1 VKPWRVILNGV
12 DITQKVDLVETRF
25 EAENV
30 SGEIEV
36 SIADRAVLDGIVL
49 PRVPQGLS
57 IVADALVAGAWVN
70 RGSFFLE
77 EVTQPPDLRARTA
90 AIWGRTQGARLTKP
104 FAPKISRQWPAATT
118 IAAIL
123 EELGAMC
130 GVAIQ
135 VQNDFPI
142 CAYCYAVSDWY
153 PSQIIQDLAE
163 KSGQICWPQVDG
175 SLLLA
180 PRLYRNLPDPDVT
193 LIANQI
199 EVKSV
204 KRQVPDFGNRIL
216 VSGDGAVAGLSV
228 QVVPMYPEDECV
240 AANGIDQVRL
250 IAVVLGVD
258 GDFVVA
264 GTTVNWSA
272 GAGFLADQSS
282 DTGYA
287 EIIGEEQRADDYYH
301 VTLDLPAAAVI
312 GVYAYSDIRRKR
324 NLYQTRRGNVSGR
337 VITFLSPLDF
347 FDQALLIDYEVL
359 GAINTWTAGRV
370 PGDIVILASVAGAQ
384 GQCTV
389 HQSNP
394 TACASTL
401 TLESVPS
408 QVCLGERA
416 TITAKATMFGG
427 AGSGKIRFALSG
439 CGALSSSQ
447 KILTTNA
454 ITERVRTT
462 NWGGVTQIRVSAV
475 PASGA
480 INVYLE
486 SASGTNLYASHD
498 GQTINLSSVLLSGTE
513 VVVSYPGG
521 GTTAISWIPTAG
533 AGDTVVRE
541 AIPCADDGQGGSIVT
556 LSFEPT
562 DILIITQSA
571 TYSVPPDLTGTIAGN
586 VVTLISTLPAG
597 TILYCTYWAPQP
609 LLPDCEATIVAR
621 IDDGSQ
627 DGGIASIKV
636 SARDCRDQTTDPA
649 LPPEEASPDDPVSM
663 PDLDDDEEEEEE
675 ETGLGCD
682 AVSIQGRTPAITAD
696 NWDAVS
702 GVGSGE
708 DCPGLCSCDEICAAL
723 RSNGTLA
730 TAGEFYSTCV
740 AKCVEARNQRCT
752 PCTLTGPSILNPGQE
767 GTWNDGKGNS
777 AEVSGGNA
785 LTFVSRDFATGYTLR
800 MPTGGQGP
808 FTIKVCYGETEDTC
822 CEAEVDF
829 PPCSL
834 SGVTTLEP
842 GVESLYLPSAGMTGA
857 TCTCGGDMEFVRL
870 GAYGTGFVC
879 RMKDGGCEG
888 SVTVAYGGRVC
899 GVITVTNPLKDYV
912 GAVSGPSALEAG
924 ETAIYY
930 HDLGPG
936 ATYTGNIAGTPFENE
951 LGNGV
956 VCTAQPGADDIYEVS
971 FSGVCGSSA
980 SKSVT
985 VRDISADCTSGV
997 NIGEGA
1003 FPGPG
1008 AYVNHPEH
1016 FMTTKIGGLL
1026 NPNDSTSVSVTGT
1039 WGTIVLGHDGPVY
1052 FYHVFEPYH
1061 RALYGHEIACHPDFC
1076 GGICP

>member
-1 VKPWRVILNGV
+1 MKTWRVILNGV

-57 IVADALVAGAWVN
+57 IVADALVAGSWVS

-77 EVTQPPDLRARTA
+77 ETTQPPDLRARTA
-90 AIWGRTQGARLTKP
+90 TIWGRTQGARLMKP

-175 SLLLA
+175 SLLIA
-180 PRLYRNLPDPDVT
+180 PRLYRNLPAPDVT
-193 LIANQI
+193 LVANQI
-199 EVKSV
+199 DVQSV

-240 AANGIDQVRL
+240 AANGKDQVRL

-258 GDFVVA
+258 GDFVAA
-264 GTTVNWSA
+264 GTLINWTA
-272 GAGFLADQSS
+272 GAGFLAAPSS
-282 DTGYA
+282 VTGYA
-287 EIIGEEQRADDYYH
+287 EIIGEEQRATDYYH
-301 VTLDLPAAAVI
+301 VNLDLPAAAVI

-324 NLYQTRRGNVSGR
+324 NLYQTRRGSVSGR

-389 HQSNP
+389 HQGNP

-439 CGALSSSQ
+439 CGSLSSSQ
-447 KILTTNA
+447 KVLTTNA

-486 SASGTNLYASHD
+486 SAPGNNLYASHS
-498 GQTINLSSVLLSGTE
+498 GQTINMDTNLLSGTE

-541 AIPCADDGQGGSIVT
+541 AIPCADDGQGGSTVT
-556 LSFEPT
+556 LSFTPT

-571 TYSVPPDLTGTIAGN
+571 TYSVPPDLTGAIAGN
-586 VVTLISTLPAG
+586 VVTLTSPLPAG
-597 TILYCTYWAPQP
+597 TILYCSYWAPQP

-636 SARDCRDQTTDPA
+636 TARDCRDQTTDPA
-649 LPPEEASPDDPVSM
+649 LPPEETSPDDPVGM
-663 PDLDDDEEEEEE
+663 PDLDDDEEGEEEP
-675 ETGLGCD
+675 TGLGCD

-740 AKCVEARNQRCT
+740 AKCAEARSQKCT
-752 PCTLTGPSILNPGQE
+752 PCGLSGPTILNPGE
-767 GTWNDGKGNS
+767 TGVWVDGKGNS
-777 AEVSGGNA
+777 GEVSGDLA
-785 LTFVSRDFATGYTLR
+785 LVSRDFTAGYTLR

-808 FTIKVCYGETEDTC
+808 FGIKICYGETDDSC
-822 CEAEVDF
+822 CEAEVNF
-829 PPCSL
+829 PPCTFSGPSTLNPGAEGSFVPSL
-834 SGVTTLEP
+834 GM
-842 GVESLYLPSAGMTGA
+842 AGA
-857 TCTCGGDMEFVRL
+857 AVAVSGDMLFVRNM
-870 GAYGTGFVC
+870 AYDVGFIAK
-879 RMKDGGCEG
+879 MKDGACNGG
-888 SVTVAYGGRVC
+888 VVSVSYSGRVC
-899 GVITVTNPLKDYV
+899 GSINVESTLKAFVGVVT
-912 GAVSGPSALEAG
+912 GPSWLEPG
-924 ETAIYY
+924 EMAYFA
-930 HDLGPG
+930 HNLGPG
-936 ATYTGNIAGTPFENE
+936 AVYTGTLVMGMSDAEGAVLVMPS
-951 LGNGV
+951 
-956 VCTAQPGADDIYEVS
+956 GADGEYTASWSGGPCDSAASMTVDSHQDPCAGAVS
-971 FSGVCGSSA
+971 CGSGPWP
-980 SKSVT
+980 
-985 VRDISADCTSGV
+985 GV
-997 NIGEGA
+997 
-1003 FPGPG
+1003 G
-1008 AYVNHPEH
+1008 AYVLVGGGCYR
-1016 FMTTKIGGLL
+1016 IGSYRDYKCNSL
-1026 NPNDSTSVSVTGT
+1026 GT
-1039 WGTIVLGHDGPVY
+1039 EAGQWDCILGSWFNNYVAYQCADRYNIEPV
-1052 FYHVFEPYH
+1052 
-1061 RALYGHEIACHPDFC
+1061 
-1076 GGICP
+1076 

>member
-1 VKPWRVILNGV
+1 VKPWRIILNGV
-12 DITQKVDLVETRF
+12 DITQKVDLFETRF

-57 IVADALVAGAWVN
+57 IVADALVAGAWVS

-77 EVTQPPDLRARTA
+77 ETTHPPDLRARTA
-90 AIWGRTQGARLTKP
+90 TIWGRTLSARLTKP
-104 FAPKISRQWPAATT
+104 FAPKISHQWPAATT

-123 EELGAMC
+123 QELGAMC
-130 GVAIQ
+130 GVPIQ
-135 VQNDFPI
+135 VQNDYPI

-153 PSQIIQDLAE
+153 PSQIIQDLAA
-163 KSGQICWPQVDG
+163 KSGQICRPQVDG
-175 SLLLA
+175 SLLIA
-180 PRLYRNLPDPDVT
+180 PKRYRNLPAPDVT
-193 LIANQI
+193 LIASQI
-199 EVKSV
+199 EVKST

-240 AANGIDQVRL
+240 AANGTDQVRL
-250 IAVVLGVD
+250 IAVVIGAD

-264 GTTVNWSA
+264 GTTVTWSA
-272 GAGFLADQSS
+272 GAGFLAAASS
-282 DTGYA
+282 NTGYA

-324 NLYQTRRGNVSGR
+324 NLYQTRRGSVSGR

-427 AGSGKIRFALSG
+427 AGQGKIRFALSG
-439 CGALSSSQ
+439 CGSLSSSQ
-447 KILTTNA
+447 KVLTTNA

-480 INVYLE
+480 INAYLE
-486 SASGTNLYASHD
+486 AAPGTNLYASHS
-498 GQTINLSSVLLSGTE
+498 GQTINLSTNLLSGTE

-521 GTTAISWIPTAG
+521 GTTAISWIPTDG

-541 AIPCADDGQGGSIVT
+541 AIPCADDGQGGSTVT
-556 LSFEPT
+556 LSFTPT

-586 VVTLISTLPAG
+586 VVTLTSPLPAG
-597 TILYCTYWAPQP
+597 TILYCSYWAPQP

-649 LPPEEASPDDPVSM
+649 LPPEETSPDDPVSM
-663 PDLDDDEEEEEE
+663 PDLDDDEEDEEE

-740 AKCVEARNQRCT
+740 AKCAEARAAKCT
-752 PCTLTGPSILNPGQE
+752 PCTLTGPTILNPGE
-767 GTWNDGKGNS
+767 TGVWVDGKGNS
-777 AEVSGGNA
+777 GEVSGG
-785 LTFVSRDFATGYTLR
+785 LDLVSRDFENGYTLR

-808 FTIKVCYGETEDTC
+808 FTIRVCYGEDEASC
-822 CEAEVDF
+822 CEADVDF

-834 SGVTTLEP
+834 SGATTLEP
-842 GVESLYLPSAGMTGA
+842 GVESLYMPSAGMEGA
-857 TCTCGGDMEFVRL
+857 VCSCGGDMEFVRL
-870 GAYGTGFVC
+870 GGYDLGFVC
-879 RMKDGGCEG
+879 RMKTGGCEG
-888 SVTVAYGGRVC
+888 TVTVTYGGRVC
-899 GVITVTNPLKDYV
+899 GMITVRNPIQGY
-912 GAVSGPSALEAG
+912 SGVVAGDNFLDAG

-930 HDLGPG
+930 HDLGIG
-936 ATYTGNIAGTPFENE
+936 ARYTGSIPLSSQFEND
-951 LGNGV
+951 LGNGAV
-956 VCTAQPGADDIYEVS
+956 VTMPGNASAGTEYAVS
-971 FSGVCGSSA
+971 FDGMCGSSA
-980 SKSVT
+980 AKTVT
-985 VRDISADCTSGV
+985 AMPDSCDGFPSEGSGNPV
-997 NIGEGA
+997 GQYIGYAGMC
-1003 FPGPG
+1003 G
-1008 AYVNHPEH
+1008 VV
-1016 FMTTKIGGLL
+1016 
-1026 NPNDSTSVSVTGT
+1026 TSVEESNTLLSSSGCEPDVNEKWSAVVSGS
-1039 WGTIVLGHDGPVY
+1039 TIRCRYWTNDENGKCRYIKYYVDLFD
-1052 FYHVFEPYH
+1052 
-1061 RALYGHEIACHPDFC
+1061 I
-1076 GGICP
+1076 

>member
-1 VKPWRVILNGV
+1 MKSWRVILSGV

-36 SIADRAVLDGIVL
+36 SIADRAILDGIVL

-77 EVTQPPDLRARTA
+77 ETTQPQDLRARTA
-90 AIWGRTQGARLTKP
+90 TIWGRTQSARLTKP

-130 GVAIQ
+130 GVSIQ
-135 VQNDFPI
+135 VQNDYPV

-153 PSQIIQDLAE
+153 PSQIIQDLAQ

-175 SLLLA
+175 SLIVA
-180 PRLYRNLPDPDVT
+180 PRLYRNLPAPDVT
-193 LIANQI
+193 LVANQI

-240 AANGIDQVRL
+240 AANGTDQVRL

-258 GDFVVA
+258 GDFVA
-264 GTTVNWSA
+264 PGTTVNWSA
-272 GAGFLADQSS
+272 GAGFLAAASS

-287 EIIGEEQRADDYYH
+287 EIIGEEQRASDYYH
-301 VTLDLPAAAVI
+301 VSLDLPAAAVI

-324 NLYQTRRGNVSGR
+324 NLYQTRRGSVSGR

-447 KILTTNA
+447 KVLTTNA

-486 SASGTNLYASHD
+486 SAPGNNLYASHS
-498 GQTINLSSVLLSGTE
+498 GQTINLTSSLLSGTE

-541 AIPCADDGQGGSIVT
+541 AIPCADDGLGGSTVT
-556 LSFEPT
+556 LSFTPT

-571 TYSVPPDLTGTIAGN
+571 TYSVPPDLTGAIAGN
-586 VVTLISTLPAG
+586 VVTLTSTLPAG
-597 TILYCTYWAPQP
+597 TILYCSYWAPQP

-649 LPPEEASPDDPVSM
+649 LPPEETSPDDPVSM

-682 AVSIQGRTPAITAD
+682 VVSIQGRTPAITAD

-723 RSNGTLA
+723 RSNGSLA

-740 AKCVEARNQRCT
+740 AKCEETRSQKCT

-777 AEVSGGNA
+777 AEVSGGSA
-785 LTFVSRDFATGYTLR
+785 LTFVSRDFENGYTLR
-800 MPTGGQGP
+800 MPTGGAGP
-808 FTIKVCYGETEDTC
+808 FTIRVCYGETEESC

-829 PPCSL
+829 PPCTL
-834 SGVTTLEP
+834 EGPMELEP
-842 GVESLYLPSAGMTGA
+842 GVEGAFVPSLGMLGA
-857 TCTCGGDMEFVRL
+857 SVVVGGEMEFVRNL
-870 GAYGTGFVC
+870 PYNVGFVA
-879 RMKDGGCEG
+879 RMKAGACNGGTV
-888 SVTVAYGGRVC
+888 SVNYGGRVC
-899 GVITVTNPLKDYV
+899 GSLAVDSTLKSFVGVVTGPAWLEPGEMAYYEHNLGPDAEYTGTLVLGMSDAN
-912 GAVSGPSALEAG
+912 GAVLVMPSDAEG
-924 ETAIYY
+924 SYTASWE
-930 HDLGPG
+930 GG
-936 ATYTGNIAGTPFENE
+936 ACGT
-951 LGNGV
+951 
-956 VCTAQPGADDIYEVS
+956 
-971 FSGVCGSSA
+971 SA
-980 SKSVT
+980 SMSVAAMT
-985 VRDISADCTSGV
+985 YDGTNCTYPTCGCGEIS
-997 NIGEGA
+997 I
-1003 FPGPG
+1003 
-1008 AYVNHPEH
+1008 
-1016 FMTTKIGGLL
+1016 
-1026 NPNDSTSVSVTGT
+1026 
-1039 WGTIVLGHDGPVY
+1039 GTIVTVVNNYNYVCYRVLGFSHTSGSGFSGSCGCADGPWWNTFWISGPVLQVRGSKLPGMLTFSY
-1052 FYHVFEPYH
+1052 YTLE
-1061 RALYGHEIACHPDFC
+1061 LL
-1076 GGICP
+1076 